1 MKSPSPIVV
10 SALLLLGI
18 TVAVVEWNMISN
30 LRSENLELK
39 NQLQQ
44 SKAID
49 ESALKQKQAQLSAET
64 EQLRAQLKELPR
76 LRGELQQLRKATNE
90 LAKLREENQQ
100 LKSRGVA
107 VASILSAPAD
117 QGTSFKK
124 ENWAFAGYA
133 TPDSTLQSMVW
144 AMSQGDMKTFLAG
157 VSPEGRA
164 MLEKEWENKTEAQIA
179 DEGRKEMEKT
189 TGYHILDRKTVSN
202 EEVELQMVMDG
213 ENHIEK
219 ISMKKYGNEWKFA
232 GPTRE

>member
-1 MKSPSPIVV
+1 MKSPSPIVLI
-10 SALLLLGI
+10 ALLLLGI
-18 TVAVVEWNMISN
+18 TAAVVEWNMISN

-49 ESALKQKQAQLSAET
+49 ESDLRQKQTQLSAET

-90 LAKLREENQQ
+90 LAKLQEENQR

-107 VASILSAPAD
+107 VASAPSAPSDGDTA
-117 QGTSFKK
+117 FKK

-133 TPDSTLQSMVW
+133 TPDSTLQTMVW
-144 AMSQGDMKTFLAG
+144 AVSQGDMKTFLAG

-164 MLEKEWENKTEAQIA
+164 MLENEWENKTEAQIA
-179 DEGRKEMEKT
+179 DEGRKEMENK
-189 TGYHILDRKTVSN
+189 TGYHIMDRKAVSN

-213 ENHIEK
+213 ENHVEK

-232 GPTRE
+232 GPARE